1 MAEQGTGYI
10 RKSTGLVRSGSFH
23 DLFVFGLSSVSP
35 FPMGL
40 AVGLFWA
47 FAVFPRTN
55 IIAAIIWGIVI
66 SFGGW
71 ISFGLLSAIMPRV
84 GGDYLYVSRIV
95 HPALGFVSNFGAF
108 FSSCMAAGYWTAWY
122 TQIGI
127 GPAFSIFGTL
137 TGHPGLVALGTEIV
151 KPLWVVL
158 IGVVMI
164 ALMAWAQSAGVK
176 KTLRVQNICFYIGL
190 VGFAVAIVVMLA
202 TSRDTFVA
210 AFNSFAQK
218 YTNDPDSYNLF
229 IKTAGDAGLTYPSK
243 MGFDPLSTLGSI
255 YIAGGIISY
264 TFWTAYLAGEM
275 KSAQSVRRQVGLM
288 AGSGVATGILL
299 ILCTLLFM
307 KVVGSDFFF
316 AVNYLNVATPDKYV
330 LPVKPWYNFFAAM
343 IAANPVVSA
352 IIAFTFFF
360 FLFPGTFINVAM
372 AVRALFAWSFD
383 GLMPYKLSEVN
394 EKTHS
399 PIIAI
404 VVISVLT
411 LGATIWTALSATF
424 FTVWGVAILF
434 AYLPILFV
442 GISAILLPFRRKEF
456 YDSSLLGK
464 SAAGKVW
471 LIIGGIWAILEVAL
485 IMFLGFRFSSPLGW
499 TSWWMIL
506 LAVVALF
513 VFGFGFYYIAR
524 AVRKGQGRDLGLVYK
539 QIPPE

>member
-1 MAEQGTGYI
+1 MADQTSGYV
-10 RKSTGLVRSGSFH
+10 RKSTGLVRSGSFQ

-55 IIAAIIWGIVI
+55 IVVAILWAILM

-84 GGDYLYVSRIV
+84 GGDYLYISRIA

-127 GPAFSIFGTL
+127 GPAFSIFGSL
-137 TGHPGLVALGTEIV
+137 TGNAGLVSLGSAIV

-164 ALMAWAQSAGVK
+164 ALMAWAQSAGIK
-176 KTLRVQNICFYIGL
+176 TTLRVQNICFYIGL
-190 VGFAVAIVVMLA
+190 AGFAVAIVVMLA
-202 TSRDTFVA
+202 SSRDSFVQ
-210 AFNSFAQK
+210 AFNTFAQK
-218 YTNDPDSYNLF
+218 YTNDPDSYNLL
-229 IKTAGDAGLTYPSK
+229 IKTAGEAGLSYPSRS
-243 MGFDPLSTLGSI
+243 GFNPVSTLGSI

-275 KSAQSVRRQVGLM
+275 KSAQSVRRQLGLM
-288 AGSGVATGILL
+288 AGTGVATGVLL
-299 ILCTLLFM
+299 ILCTLLFI
-307 KVVGSDFFF
+307 KVVGGDFFF
-316 AVNYLNVATPDKYV
+316 AVNYLNAATPDKYL

-343 IAANPVVSA
+343 IANNPLVSA

-383 GLMPYKLSEVN
+383 GLVPYKLSEVN

-404 VVISVLT
+404 IIISVLT
-411 LGATIWTALSATF
+411 LGATIWTALSPTF

-442 GISAILLPFRRKEF
+442 GIAAILLPFRRKEF
-456 YDSSLLGK
+456 YNASLLGK
-464 SAAGKVW
+464 SGAGKVW
-471 LIIGGIWAILEVAL
+471 LIIGGVWAILEVAL
-485 IMFLGFRFSSPLGW
+485 ILYLGFRFSAQLGW
-499 TSWWMIL
+499 TRWWMVL
-506 LAVVALF
+506 LAVAILF
-513 VFGFGFYYIAR
+513 VFGFAFYYIAK
-524 AVRKGQGRDLGLVYK
+524 AIRKGQGRDLSLVYK

>member
-1 MAEQGTGYI
+1 MAEQVSGYV
-10 RKSTGLVRSGSFH
+10 RKSTGLVRSGSFQ
-23 DLFVFGLSSVSP
+23 DLFIFGLSSVSP

-40 AVGLFWA
+40 AVSLFWA
-47 FAVFPRTN
+47 FAVFPHTN
-55 IIAAIIWGIVI
+55 IIMAIVWGVVI

-122 TQIGI
+122 TQIGL
-127 GPAFSIFGTL
+127 GPAFSIFGAL
-137 TGHPGLVALGTEIV
+137 TGHPGLVTLGSTIV
-151 KPLWVVL
+151 QPIWVIL
-158 IGVVMI
+158 IGLVMI
-164 ALMAWAQSAGVK
+164 VLMAWVQSAGIK
-176 KTLRVQNICFYIGL
+176 KTLLVQNICFYVGM

-202 TSRDTFVA
+202 TSRDTFVHS
-210 AFNSFAQK
+210 FNAFAQT
-218 YTNDPDSYNLF
+218 YTHDPDSYNLML
-229 IKTAGDAGLTYPSK
+229 KTAGDAGLTFASK
-243 MGFDPLSTLGSI
+243 TGFFKLDTLGSI

-275 KSAQSVRRQVGLM
+275 KSAQSVKRQVGLM
-288 AGSGVATGILL
+288 AGSGIVTGVLL

-307 KVVGSDFFF
+307 KVVGNDFFT
-316 AVNYLNVATPDKYV
+316 AVNYLNTAAPDKWL

-343 IAANPVVSA
+343 IANNPIVSA
-352 IIAFTFFF
+352 IIAFSFFF
-360 FLFPGTFINVAM
+360 FIFPGTFINVAM

-383 GLMPYKLSEVN
+383 GLAPLKLSEVN

-404 VVISVLT
+404 VIISVLT

-442 GISAILLPFRRKEF
+442 GIAAIVLPFRRKEF
-456 YDSSLLGK
+456 YDASLLGK
-464 SAAGKVW
+464 SSAGKVW
-471 LIIGGIWAILEVAL
+471 LIIGGVWAILEVAL
-485 IMFLGFRFSSPLGW
+485 ILFLGFRFSSQLGW

-513 VFGFGFYYIAR
+513 VFGYGYYYIAK
-524 AVRKGQGRDLGLVYK
+524 AIRKRQGRDLSLVFK

>member
-1 MAEQGTGYI
+1 MADRDSGYV
-10 RKSTGLVRSGSFH
+10 RKSTGLVRSGSFQ
-23 DLFVFGLSSVSP
+23 DLFIFGLSSVSP

-47 FAVFPRTN
+47 FAVFPQTN
-55 IIAAIIWGIVI
+55 IIVAILWAILI

-84 GGDYLYVSRIV
+84 GGDYLYVSRV
-95 HPALGFVSNFGAF
+95 VSPALGFVSNFGAF

-137 TGHPGLVALGTEIV
+137 TGHAGLVALGTEIV

-164 ALMAWAQSAGVK
+164 ALMAWVQSAGIK
-176 KTLRVQNICFYIGL
+176 KTLLVQNVCFYIGL
-190 VGFAVAIVVMLA
+190 VGFAVAIVVMLV
-202 TSRDTFVA
+202 TSRDTFVH
-210 AFNSFAQK
+210 AFNSFAK
-218 YTNDPDSYNLF
+218 TYTNDPDSYALM
-229 IKTAGDAGLTYPSK
+229 IKTAGDAGLAYPSK
-243 MGFDPLSTLGSI
+243 SGFNPMSTLGSI

-275 KSAQSVRRQVGLM
+275 KSAQSVKRQIGLM
-288 AGSGVATGILL
+288 AGSGVGTGILL
-299 ILCTLLFM
+299 ILCTVLFM
-307 KVVGSDFFF
+307 KVVGTDFFF
-316 AVNYLNVATPDKYV
+316 AANFLNTAAPDKYL

-343 IAANPVVSA
+343 IAANPLVSA
-352 IIAFTFFF
+352 IIAFTFVFF
-360 FLFPGTFINVAM
+360 IWPGVFINVAM
-372 AVRALFAWSFD
+372 AVRGLFAWSFD
-383 GLMPYKLSEVN
+383 GLMPYKLSAVN

-404 VVISVLT
+404 VIISVLT

-424 FTVWGVAILF
+424 FTVWGIAILF

-442 GISAILLPFRRKEF
+442 GIAAIALPFRRKEF
-456 YDSSLLGK
+456 YAASLLGK
-464 SAAGKVW
+464 SNAGKTW
-471 LIIGGIWAILEVAL
+471 LIIGGVWAILEVAL
-485 IMFLGFRFSSPLGW
+485 IMFLGFRFSSQLGW

-506 LAVVALF
+506 LAVAGLF
-513 VFGFGFYYIAR
+513 VFGYGFYYIAK
-524 AVRKGQGRDLGLVYK
+524 AVRKGQGRDLSLVYK